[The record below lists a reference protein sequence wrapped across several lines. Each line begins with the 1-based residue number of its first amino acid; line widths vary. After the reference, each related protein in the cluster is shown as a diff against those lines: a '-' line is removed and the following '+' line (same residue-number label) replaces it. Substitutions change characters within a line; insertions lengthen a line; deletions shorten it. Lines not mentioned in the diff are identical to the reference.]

1 MQFNSTQI
9 NNFSE
14 ISEDILEVFSDLE
27 LHDSIDFRVG
37 GEWIIYFKNGGAY
50 YLSDPKEINSRIERK
65 TAGALGSTRTIR
77 ERGFKLVYRIS
88 LSFGVDRAVPVQ
100 MISGITSRYI
110 DRVRSAQP
118 IAEFVDVMTYE
129 PIGDRGSIE
138 RAYSPEDW
146 KDKTKLSQ
154 YGSGGYKKI
163 VGVNFYFQIWEDP
176 IVNIDTYKDEIWDIL
191 SSLELEFKGVDLF
204 SWKSKEDK
212 ILYQFEL
219 NPKPSLDE
227 LTDIFKT
234 LESLIHQSEKMT
246 PMKFKEIE
254 ILHNFH
260 GKSSVIKSW
269 PSWLYLS
276 RSLRYDDP
284 VGVKQFNII
293 FEI

>member
-14 ISEDILEVFSDLE
+14 ISEDILEIFSDLE

-37 GEWIIYFKNGGAY
+37 GEWLIYCKDGGTY
-50 YLSDPKEINSRIERK
+50 YLSDPEEINSKIERK
-65 TAGALGSTRTIR
+65 TAGSFGSTRTIR

-88 LSFGVDRAVPVQ
+88 LSFGVDRGVPVQ

-118 IAEFVDVMTYE
+118 IAEFLEVMTFE

-138 RAYSPEDW
+138 RMYSPEDW

-163 VGVNFYFQIWEDP
+163 DGANFYFQIWEDP

-227 LTDIFKT
+227 LSDIFKT

-260 GKSSVIKSW
+260 TRTSSAKNWGVWWGDSKSG
-269 PSWLYLS
+269 
-276 RSLRYDDP
+276 RYDDP